1 MLLILFIIVFLCACV
16 GSLTYYYMF
25 ILIRKTNAKTR
36 AHMDTLPLFL
46 RSIWPLISFLQ
57 FYILQ
62 IVPTESLLKQ
72 KRKLDVSGQSFLL
85 KAEDFIALQV
95 VSTILLVCFWLVI
108 ISLLQFSFSA
118 NISLFFFFAIFGW
131 FYPNIWLNDKRKK
144 RNKEI
149 LRALPSFLDLITLC
163 CQAGLSLTGSIAQ
176 AVDKGPK
183 GALRDEFD
191 RMLRDMRAGMNRTD
205 SFRAMADR
213 TDNENIKSLIS
224 SIVQAESLGAS
235 IASTL
240 ADISD
245 QRRTERFQSAEKL
258 AMEAPVKMIA
268 PLIIFIFPV
277 TFIIIFFPI
286 VMQFMQSSN

>member
-1 MLLILFIIVFLCACV
+1 
-16 GSLTYYYMF
+16 
-25 ILIRKTNAKTR
+25 
-36 AHMDTLPLFL
+36 MDTLPLFL
-46 RSIWPLISFLQ
+46 RLIWPLISFLQ

-62 IVPTESLLKQ
+62 VVPTANLLKQ
-72 KRKLDVSGQSFLL
+72 KRKLDVAGQSFLL

-95 VSTILLVCFWLVI
+95 VSTVLSVFFWIVI
-108 ISLLQFSFSA
+108 ISLLKLSLIT
-118 NISLFFFFAIFGW
+118 NILLFFFFVILGW

-144 RNKEI
+144 RDKEI
-149 LRALPSFLDLITLC
+149 LRALPAFLDLITLC

-176 AVDKGPK
+176 AVDKGPR

-268 PLIIFIFPV
+268 PLVIFIFPV
-277 TFIIIFFPI
+277 TFIIIFFPL
-286 VMQFMQSSN
+286 VLQFLQSSN